1 MKNAIIVSSSAENSA
16 VNILENE
23 GFRVIS
29 LSSGN
34 EIRRMIASDA
44 DPDIIII
51 NSPLSDEFG
60 HELAEAAAVN
70 THSGIIFVCSSGIFD
85 EICDKLTYFGI
96 TVLSQPVSR
105 QMMINAVKLAYE
117 NKMRLTGEKKENSS
131 LLVRIDEMRLINR
144 AKSIL
149 MKYLRFTEP
158 QAHKYIEKQAMNTRH
173 TRKEVALHIIET
185 YEK

>member
-1 MKNAIIVSSSAENSA
+1 MKKAFIVSNENSLQQ
-16 VNILENE
+16 ILRNE
-23 GFRVIS
+23 GFKITPLV
-29 LSSGN
+29 SGN
-34 EIRRMIASDA
+34 ETRRMIAD
-44 DPDIIII
+44 DPQPDIIII

-60 HELAEAAAVN
+60 HELAETAAMN
-70 THSGIIFVCSSGIFD
+70 TSAGIIFICSSGVF
-85 EICDKLTYFGI
+85 EEMSDKLTYYGV
-96 TVLSQPVSR
+96 TVLSKPVSR
-105 QMMINAVKLAYE
+105 QVMANAVKLVYE
-117 NKMRLTGEKKENSS
+117 NKMRLTGIKKENSS
-131 LLVRIDEMRLINR
+131 LLTKIDEMRLINR

>member
-1 MKNAIIVSSSAENSA
+1 MKKAIIVSSAEELQIRQ
-16 VNILENE
+16 ILKNE
-23 GFRVIS
+23 GFKILS

-34 EIRRMIASDA
+34 ETRRMTATDSEY
-44 DPDIIII
+44 DIIII
-51 NSPLSDEFG
+51 CSPLPDEFG
-60 HELAEAAAVN
+60 QELAENIAAN
-70 THSGIIFVCSSGIFD
+70 TSSGVIF
-85 EICDKLTYFGI
+85 ICGNGVFEEMSDKLTYFGV
-96 TVLSQPVSR
+96 TVLSKPANR
-105 QMMINAVKLAYE
+105 QVISNAIKLVYE
-117 NKMRLTGEKKENSS
+117 NKMRLTGAKKENDS
-131 LLVRIDEMRLINR
+131 LFVKIDEMRLINR